1 MKIFLTEFTGSV
13 DEQIYSGPS
22 ICAPDFDSAQ
32 EMAETMGL
40 TVVGELTNL
49 MLAQMQVESETIH

>member
-22 ICAPDFDSAQ
+22 IYAPDFDTAQ
-32 EMAETMGL
+32 EMAETVGL

-49 MLAQMQVESETIH
+49 MLAQMSMENETIH